1 MFGSCFCCYMNEN
14 CFLLF
19 YYIYLWPRRPAT
31 VVIYSIQ
38 FLAFSFWALIF
49 SCPKAV
55 ITVNI
60 SLYQDLL
67 CSRKSRFLINIQ
79 LFTYYKVSEWVIMIK
94 RSLYFIFVLLYNS
107 TCLPESFEEETNFL
121 GVICAFEKA
130 LDSNLVCFVLI
141 FSETFSSNNE
151 K

>member
-1 MFGSCFCCYMNEN
+1 
-14 CFLLF
+14 
-19 YYIYLWPRRPAT
+19 
-31 VVIYSIQ
+31 
-38 FLAFSFWALIF
+38 
-49 SCPKAV
+49 
-55 ITVNI
+55 
-60 SLYQDLL
+60 
-67 CSRKSRFLINIQ
+67 
-79 LFTYYKVSEWVIMIK
+79 MIK

-151 K
+151 KWGLFYSHFKPVSATYVTEILKAFWGFTSTLNLKDKGQDLQTSSCKRCNVYMKEKTPLSN